1 MEISNAIDIHMSVDD
16 HSIKGVYIKNYMIN
30 IAADSSR
37 CLQVKGDIID
47 SIPIFD
53 HSGKLN
59 LPGFVIIPHE
69 VIKEFVNKYCYG
81 PKAIKDDIYYFIN
94 AKRNNYEF
102 LTVQRDLDKSPRKE
116 SKQKIVAKPYKATY
130 DTMEKDPEM
139 IASYYSKKYSI
150 SDKENIIAIMT
161 EDDVL
166 CLNCGCISDQR
177 LSDVPD
183 LKTHINNMVC
193 PKCGST
199 TSPLVTFNKYLH
211 RTSMHCRDTQ
221 K

>member
-1 MEISNAIDIHMSVDD
+1 MEENNVFDLNCIDKFSV
-16 HSIKGVYIKNYMIN
+16 KGKYIKDYMMTSRPMTSIIIRELPIENSDGTRKLIN
-30 IAADSSR
+30 KMI
-37 CLQVKGDIID
+37 G
-47 SIPIFD
+47 FD
-53 HSGKLN
+53 R
-59 LPGFVIIPHE
+59 IQ
-69 VIKEFVNKYCYG
+69 EFLRKYCIG

-102 LTVQRDLDKSPRKE
+102 LTVQRDLEKSPRKE
-116 SKQKIVAKPYKATY
+116 SKPKVKPYKATY
-130 DTMEKDPEM
+130 DNIDKDPEM
-139 IASYYSKKYSI
+139 IANYYSKKYSI
-150 SDKENIIAIMT
+150 SDKENIIAMMT

-183 LKTHINNMVC
+183 LKTHINNMAC

>member
-1 MEISNAIDIHMSVDD
+1 MEISNVIDIPMSVDD
-16 HSIKGVYIKNYMIN
+16 HSIKGVYIKNYMIDL
-30 IAADSSR
+30 AADSSR
-37 CLQVKGDIID
+37 CLQVKRDIID
-47 SIPIFD
+47 PIFD

-59 LPGFVIIPHE
+59 LPGFVLIPNE
-69 VIKEFVNKYCYG
+69 VIREFVNKYCYG

-102 LTVQRDLDKSPRKE
+102 LTVQRDLEKSPRKE
-116 SKQKIVAKPYKATY
+116 TKVKVHQYKATY
-130 DTMEKDPEM
+130 DHIEKDPEM
-139 IASYYSKKYSI
+139 IANYYSKKYSI
-150 SDKENIIAIMT
+150 SDKDNIVAMMT

-193 PKCGST
+193 PKCNST
-199 TSPLVTFNKYLH
+199 TSTLVTFNKYLH
-211 RTSMHCRDTQ
+211 KTSMHCRDAQ
-221 K
+221 M

>member
-1 MEISNAIDIHMSVDD
+1 MEENDIRFDLSCIDRCSV
-16 HSIKGVYIKNYMIN
+16 KGKYIKEYMMDCPATTITITEMSTEN
-30 IAADSSR
+30 PAHIPEPVGPRSIDYSR
-37 CLQVKGDIID
+37 MY
-47 SIPIFD
+47 
-53 HSGKLN
+53 
-59 LPGFVIIPHE
+59 
-69 VIKEFVNKYCYG
+69 EFFMKYCTG

-116 SKQKIVAKPYKATY
+116 SKQKMVAKPYKATY
-130 DTMEKDPEM
+130 DNIEKDPEM

>member
-1 MEISNAIDIHMSVDD
+1 MEENDIRFDLNCIDKFSV
-16 HSIKGVYIKNYMIN
+16 KGKYIKEYMMNCSPTTSII
-30 IAADSSR
+30 IAETPAEKVTENPARIPEPVGHRSIDYSR
-37 CLQVKGDIID
+37 M
-47 SIPIFD
+47 
-53 HSGKLN
+53 
-59 LPGFVIIPHE
+59 HE
-69 VIKEFVNKYCYG
+69 FFIKYCTG

-102 LTVQRDLDKSPRKE
+102 LTLQRDLDKSPRKE
-116 SKQKIVAKPYKATY
+116 SKQKIVVKPYKATY
-130 DTMEKDPEM
+130 DNIEKDPEM
-139 IASYYSKKYSI
+139 IANYYSKKYSI
-150 SDKENIIAIMT
+150 SDKENIVAIMT

-199 TSPLVTFNKYLH
+199 TSTLVTFNKYLH
-211 RTSMHCRDTQ
+211 KTSMHCRDAQ

>member
-1 MEISNAIDIHMSVDD
+1 MEENNIINNMIKVQQSIDTFSVEG
-16 HSIKGVYIKNYMIN
+16 KYIKEYMTELKTFPSKYSLATRKNVSAINPNYPM
-30 IAADSSR
+30 D
-37 CLQVKGDIID
+37 KIITRE
-47 SIPIFD
+47 
-53 HSGKLN
+53 N
-59 LPGFVIIPHE
+59 VE
-69 VIKEFVNKYCYG
+69 EFVNKYCTG

-102 LTVQRDLDKSPRKE
+102 LTLQRDLDKSPRKE
-116 SKQKIVAKPYKATY
+116 FKQKIVAKPYKATY
-130 DTMEKDPEM
+130 DNIEKDPEM
-139 IASYYSKKYSI
+139 IANYYSKKYSI
-150 SDKENIIAIMT
+150 SDKENIVAIMT

-199 TSPLVTFNKYLH
+199 TSTLVTFNKYLH
-211 RTSMHCRDTQ
+211 KTSMHCRDAQ

>member
-1 MEISNAIDIHMSVDD
+1 MEGTNTFDLNCIDTYSV
-16 HSIKGVYIKNYMIN
+16 KGKYIKEYMIN
-30 IAADSSR
+30 TESYMNQGLLLYISLFDKKTISR
-37 CLQVKGDIID
+37 DGI
-47 SIPIFD
+47 
-53 HSGKLN
+53 
-59 LPGFVIIPHE
+59 HE
-69 VIKEFVNKYCYG
+69 FNNKYCIG

-102 LTVQRDLDKSPRKE
+102 LTVQRDLEKSPRKE
-116 SKQKIVAKPYKATY
+116 SSKPKVKPYKATY
-130 DTMEKDPEM
+130 DNIEKDPEM
-139 IASYYSKKYSI
+139 IANYYSKKYSI
-150 SDKENIIAIMT
+150 SDKENIIAMMT

-183 LKTHINNMVC
+183 LKTHIINMAC

>member
-1 MEISNAIDIHMSVDD
+1 MEENDFAFDLNCIDRFSVKGKYIKEYMMNYLPTTSITMTAISAENPDRIPKPVGNIAIDYN
-16 HSIKGVYIKNYMIN
+16 SIQK
-30 IAADSSR
+30 
-37 CLQVKGDIID
+37 
-47 SIPIFD
+47 F
-53 HSGKLN
+53 
-59 LPGFVIIPHE
+59 FT
-69 VIKEFVNKYCYG
+69 KYCTG

-102 LTVQRDLDKSPRKE
+102 LTLQRDLDKSPRKE

-139 IASYYSKKYSI
+139 IANYYSKKYSI

>member
-1 MEISNAIDIHMSVDD
+1 MINQYESLIPNCIDKYSIEGKW
-16 HSIKGVYIKNYMIN
+16 IKGYMLEMGSKEN
-30 IAADSSR
+30 SSI
-37 CLQVKGDIID
+37 LIEVPLPEN
-47 SIPIFD
+47 SYTYA
-53 HSGKLN
+53 SKLFSN
-59 LPGFVIIPHE
+59 DKIR
-69 VIKEFVNKYCYG
+69 EFNSKYCLG

-102 LTVQRDLDKSPRKE
+102 LTVQRDLEKSPRKE
-116 SKQKIVAKPYKATY
+116 SKPKLIKPYVATY
-130 DTMEKDPEM
+130 DGIEKDPEM
-139 IASYYSKKYSI
+139 IANYYSKKYSI
-150 SDKENIIAIMT
+150 SDKENIVAIMT

-183 LKTHINNMVC
+183 IKTHITNMAC

-211 RTSMHCRDTQ
+211 RTSMHCRDAE

>member
-1 MEISNAIDIHMSVDD
+1 MEENDFGFDLNCIDKFSV
-16 HSIKGVYIKNYMIN
+16 KGKYIKKYMMNFTPPTTSITITEMSTEN
-30 IAADSSR
+30 PAHIPEPVGLRS
-37 CLQVKGDIID
+37 ID
-47 SIPIFD
+47 CIDYS
-53 HSGKLN
+53 HM
-59 LPGFVIIPHE
+59 HE
-69 VIKEFVNKYCYG
+69 FFMKYCTG

-102 LTVQRDLDKSPRKE
+102 LTLQRDLNKSPRKE
-116 SKQKIVAKPYKATY
+116 SKQKISAKPYKATY
-130 DTMEKDPEM
+130 DNIEKDPEM
-139 IASYYSKKYSI
+139 IANYYSKKYSI
-150 SDKENIIAIMT
+150 SDKENIVAIMT

-183 LKTHINNMVC
+183 LKTHISNMAC

-199 TSPLVTFNKYLH
+199 TSTLVTFNKYLH
-211 RTSMHCRDTQ
+211 KTSMHCRDAQ

>member
-1 MEISNAIDIHMSVDD
+1 MEENDIKFDLNCIDKFSV
-16 HSIKGVYIKNYMIN
+16 KGKYIKEYMMNCPPTTSIMITEVSAENPDRIPKPIRN
-30 IAADSSR
+30 IT
-37 CLQVKGDIID
+37 ID
-47 SIPIFD
+47 YNRIQ
-53 HSGKLN
+53 
-59 LPGFVIIPHE
+59 
-69 VIKEFVNKYCYG
+69 EFFMKYCTG

-102 LTVQRDLDKSPRKE
+102 LTLQRDLDKSPRKE
-116 SKQKIVAKPYKATY
+116 SKQKMVTKPYKATY
-130 DTMEKDPEM
+130 NTIEKDPEM

-193 PKCGST
+193 PKCGSA